1 MAKPFANYTLGSAFT
16 TTTTA
21 VAIEN
26 GTYQWSIYGTWNGAS
41 GRLQW
46 SPNNSTW
53 IDVDGASR
61 SADGGVTGIPLASG
75 WARVAM
81 TGTATSLA
89 SKLGGI

>member
-16 TTTTA
+16 TTTTG
-21 VAIEN
+21 VRIEN
-26 GTYQWSIYGTWNGAS
+26 GTYQWSAYGTWNGSTA
-41 GRLQW
+41 RLQW
-46 SPNNSTW
+46 SPDNSTW
-53 IDVDGASR
+53 IDVDGASK